1 LPASRAN
8 FLGNINTFFLGGQK
22 WHQFGDKLARLLWF
36 EVTSFFGY
44 LYDDS
49 LLFVKTFLWSRFGD
63 TGSRTA
69 KLSGNFLTFG
79 LRSVFDGCDGLD
91 RGTFGH
97 GPFATLLFG
106 SVTLSDVFAFL
117 FESVFTFD
125 DIIFDLVLMES
136 SFTLRF
142 INGFTFYFTLALA
155 NQRGVAKFDCFFFSL
170 LLVFNETRFG
180 EGLLAFFFLLGL
192 KIGGVSS
199 VALFTVSR
207 MYAFNSNCFRL
218 ELAPKYVLKHLD

>member
-1 LPASRAN
+1 MPKRAKE
-8 FLGNINTFFLGGQK
+8 GQK
-22 WHQFGDKLARLLWF
+22 R
-36 EVTSFFGY
+36 
-44 LYDDS
+44 
-49 LLFVKTFLWSRFGD
+49 
-63 TGSRTA
+63 A
-69 KLSGNFLTFG
+69 KK
-79 LRSVFDGCDGLD
+79 
-91 RGTFGH
+91 
-97 GPFATLLFG
+97 GPKKG
-106 SVTLSDVFAFL
+106 QKSTLSDVFAFL

-142 INGFTFYFTLALA
+142 INGFTFFLTLALA
-155 NQRGVAKFDCFFFSL
+155 NQRGVAELDCFFLGL

-180 EGLLAFFFLLGL
+180 KGLLAFFFLLGL

-218 ELAPKYVLKHLD
+218 VTSPKIGS